1 MRSRL
6 LSRLIDGEGADE
18 SETLA
23 YIGGAL
29 LGVVLANLVLAIA
42 FGVSYMN

>member
-6 LSRLIDGEGADE
+6 LSRLVRGDGEGENEA
-18 SETLA
+18 LV

-29 LGVVLANLVLAIA
+29 VGVALAYALLVLA
-42 FGVSYMN
+42 FGVSYLS

>member
-6 LSRLIDGEGADE
+6 LSRLVRGDGKGENEA
-18 SETLA
+18 LV

-29 LGVVLANLVLAIA
+29 VGVALAYALLVLA
-42 FGVSYMN
+42 FGVSYLS

>member
-6 LSRLIDGEGADE
+6 LARLVKGDGAQQNEA
-18 SETLA
+18 LL

-29 LGVVLANLVLAIA
+29 VGVAVAYALLVLA
-42 FGVSYMN
+42 FGVSYVS